1 MCEKII
7 YRQFLRNRKDMTDM
21 RFMHLADLHIGKKVN
36 EFSMLEDQKYILG
49 QVLELAHDQKV
60 DGVLIAG
67 DIYDKTVPSVEA
79 VTLFDSFLT
88 KLSEDDI
95 PVYMISG
102 NHDSVERVSF
112 GARLMRKSQVYMASE
127 YNGTVEMVS
136 VQDGYGVIDI
146 YLLPFLKPSY
156 VRSAL
161 GEEAEE
167 IKTYQEAVA
176 YVMGKVKLN
185 QTHRNLLVA
194 HQFVTGAVTC
204 DSEEYSVGGLDQV
217 EVSCFEGFDYVALG
231 HLHGAQT
238 VGSDTVRYAGTLLKY
253 SFSEVNHKK
262 GVTIV
267 ELKEKGNTTVET
279 YPLKPLHDMRKLRG
293 SYEEL
298 TQKVNYDGTNTED
311 YVQITLTDEEDIFD
325 AVGKLRT
332 IYPNLMKLEYDNTRT
347 RQNKQMQFVDTTEE
361 KAPIELAEEL
371 FELQNNQPMRDTQRE
386 YLQAVMAE
394 IWEKE
399 GTI

>member
-36 EFSMLEDQKYILG
+36 EFSMLEDQRYILE
-49 QVLELAHDQKV
+49 QVFHLAKEQKV
-60 DGVLIAG
+60 DGILIAG
-67 DIYDKTVPSVEA
+67 DIYDKTIPSVEA
-79 VTLFDSFLT
+79 VSLFDTFLT
-88 KLSEDDI
+88 RLSQEGF

-102 NHDSVERVSF
+102 NHDSAERLSF
-112 GARLMRKSQVYMASE
+112 GASLMRKSNVYVASE
-127 YNGTVEMVS
+127 YKGCVEKVS
-136 VQDGYGVIDI
+136 VQDAYGVIDI
-146 YLLPFLKPSY
+146 YMLPFIKPAY
-156 VRSAL
+156 VRAVFWD
-161 GEEAEE
+161 EAEE
-167 IKTYQEAVA
+167 IRTYQDAVA
-176 YVMGKVKLN
+176 YTMGKVELDKK
-185 QTHRNLLVA
+185 HRNVLLA

-204 DSEEYSVGGLDQV
+204 DSEEHSVGGLDQI
-217 EVSCFEGFDYVALG
+217 STDCFEGFDYVALG

-262 GVTIV
+262 GVTII
-267 ELKEKGNTTVET
+267 ELKEKGNVTVET
-279 YPLKPLHDMRKLRG
+279 YPLKPRHDMRRLRG

-298 TQKVNYDGTNTED
+298 TNRLNYIGTDTED

-371 FELQNNQPMRDTQRE
+371 FALQNNQPMRDTQRE